1 MCLCVCVYMYVYM
14 YVKCTTCVCVCVC
27 IHNIYVC
34 MYHLQL
40 YEHTTRIPGVHVL
53 YYTTHTINHTC
64 TWITYIIHERQ
75 DELVVLIEV

>member
-1 MCLCVCVYMYVYM
+1 MSVCLCVCVSV
-14 YVKCTTCVCVCVC
+14 CLCVCVCVC
-27 IHNIYVC
+27 ISIIYVC
-34 MYHLQL
+34 IIQL